1 MHFSVLSVVH
11 QVIRTLVAS
20 MLQHK
25 FTKVRNM
32 KNLHIEHPED
42 TILTGDLSVLN
53 AFQSDNH
60 YSVKIDG
67 SPAIVWGTDP
77 ENGKFFVGT
86 KSVFNKRT
94 PKINYSIQDIERN
107 HPDFELN
114 SILIRC
120 FNCLPRIGVEGRVF
134 QGDFIGYGGY
144 RDYKPNAISYTFA
157 EVQNVGVVVAPHTEY
172 KGTTLKDMNAEPLI
186 EKLDPTMFVQPN
198 AWLGER
204 GATMDIDLMIGF
216 ARQIATLVEFATP
229 SEAKQL
235 KQDLNAYIKDGDEI
249 VAEEFANYQLVRLWL
264 LVESIKTEFM
274 ELMRDDFDAEC
285 FIGNQ
290 YISGE
295 GYVMAGDHGV
305 FKLVVREVFSYYNF
319 NIIRS

>member
-1 MHFSVLSVVH
+1 
-11 QVIRTLVAS
+11 
-20 MLQHK
+20 
-25 FTKVRNM
+25 M

-42 TILTGDLSVLN
+42 SILTGDLSVLR
-53 AFQSDNH
+53 AFESENH

-94 PKINYSIQDIERN
+94 PKVNYTVQDIERN
-107 HPDFELN
+107 HQDFGLQ

-120 FNCLPRIGVEGRVF
+120 LHCLPRIGFEGRVF
-134 QGDFIGYGGY
+134 QGDFIGFGGY

-172 KGTTLKDMNAEPLI
+172 KGTTLKDMNAEPLT

-198 AWLGER
+198 AWLGDR

-216 ARQIATLVEFATP
+216 ARQMATLVEFATP
-229 SEAKQL
+229 SE
-235 KQDLNAYIKDGDEI
+235 
-249 VAEEFANYQLVRLWL
+249 RL
-264 LVESIKTEFM
+264 
-274 ELMRDDFDAEC
+274 
-285 FIGNQ
+285 
-290 YISGE
+290 
-295 GYVMAGDHGV
+295 
-305 FKLVVREVFSYYNF
+305 
-319 NIIRS
+319 

>member
-1 MHFSVLSVVH
+1 
-11 QVIRTLVAS
+11 
-20 MLQHK
+20 
-25 FTKVRNM
+25 M

-42 TILTGDLSVLN
+42 TILTGDLSVLD
-53 AFQSDNH
+53 AFSSDNH

-67 SPAIVWGTDP
+67 SPAIVWGTNP

-94 PKINYSIQDIERN
+94 PKVNYTVQDIEKN
-107 HPDFELN
+107 HKDFGLQ

-120 FNCLPRIGVEGRVF
+120 LHCLPRIGFEGRVF
-134 QGDFIGYGGY
+134 QGDFIGFGGY

-172 KGTTLKDMNAEPLI
+172 KGTTLKDMNAEPLT

-198 AWLGER
+198 AWVSELGADR
-204 GATMDIDLMIGF
+204 DIKQLIGF
-216 ARQIATLVEFATP
+216 ARQMATMVEFATP
-229 SEAKQL
+229 TEAKYI
-235 KQDLNAYIKDGDEI
+235 KQDLNAYIRDGDEI

-264 LVESIKTEFM
+264 LVKSIKEQFM
-274 ELMRDDFDAEC
+274 YLMRDDFDAEC
-285 FIGNQ
+285 FIGNE

-295 GYVMAGDHGV
+295 GYVMAGDHGTY
-305 FKLVVREVFSYYNF
+305 KLIDREVFSHYNF

>member
-1 MHFSVLSVVH
+1 
-11 QVIRTLVAS
+11 
-20 MLQHK
+20 
-25 FTKVRNM
+25 M
-32 KNLHIEHPED
+32 KNKHIEHPED
-42 TILTGDLSVLN
+42 TILTGDLSVLD

-94 PKINYSIQDIERN
+94 PKVNYTVQDIERN
-107 HPDFELN
+107 HPDFELQ

-120 FNCLPRIGVEGRVF
+120 LHCLPRIGFEGRVF
-134 QGDFIGYGGY
+134 QGDFIGFGGY

-186 EKLDPTMFVQPN
+186 EKLDPTMFVQPD
-198 AWLGER
+198 AWLSEL
-204 GATMDIDLMIGF
+204 GADKDIPQLIGF
-216 ARQIATLVEFATP
+216 ARQMATLVDFATP
-229 SEAKQL
+229 TEAKQL
-235 KQDLNAYIKDGDEI
+235 KQDLNAYIRDGDEV

-264 LVESIKTEFM
+264 LVKDIKEQFM
-274 ELMRDDFDAEC
+274 YRMRDNFDAEC

-295 GYVMAGDHGV
+295 GYVMAGDHGTY
-305 FKLVVREVFSYYNF
+305 KLINREVFSHYNF

>member
-1 MHFSVLSVVH
+1 
-11 QVIRTLVAS
+11 
-20 MLQHK
+20 
-25 FTKVRNM
+25 M
-32 KNLHIEHPED
+32 KNLHLEHPED
-42 TILTGDLSVLN
+42 TILTGDLSVLD

-120 FNCLPRIGVEGRVF
+120 FNCLPRIGFEGRVF
-134 QGDFIGYGGY
+134 QGDFIGFGGY

-172 KGTTLKDMNAEPLI
+172 KGTTLKDMNAEPLT
-186 EKLDPTMFVQPN
+186 EKLDPTMFVQPD
-198 AWLGER
+198 AWLSEL
-204 GATMDIDLMIGF
+204 GADKDISQLIAF
-216 ARQIATLVEFATP
+216 ARQMATLVDFATP
-229 SEAKQL
+229 TEEKLL
-235 KQDLNAYIKDGDEI
+235 KKDLNAYIRDGDEV

-264 LVESIKTEFM
+264 LVKDIKEQFM
-274 ELMRDDFDAEC
+274 LRMRDNFDAEC
-285 FIGNQ
+285 FIGNE

-295 GYVMAGDHGV
+295 GYVMAGRHGV
-305 FKLVVREVFSYYNF
+305 FKLVDREVFSHYNF

>member
-1 MHFSVLSVVH
+1 
-11 QVIRTLVAS
+11 
-20 MLQHK
+20 
-25 FTKVRNM
+25 M
-32 KNLHIEHPED
+32 KNKHIEHPED
-42 TILTGDLSVLN
+42 TILTGDLSVLD

-94 PKINYSIQDIERN
+94 PKVNYTAEDICNN
-107 HPDFELN
+107 HPDFELQ

-120 FNCLPRIGVEGRVF
+120 LNCLPHTDRIF
-134 QGDFIGYGGY
+134 QGDFIGFGGY

-172 KGTTLKDMNAEPLI
+172 KGTTLKDMNAEPLT
-186 EKLDPTMFVQPN
+186 EKLGEGFVQPD
-198 AWLGER
+198 AWLSEL
-204 GATMDIDLMIGF
+204 GADSNLELLIGF
-216 ARQIATLVEFATP
+216 ARQMATMVEFATP
-229 SEAKQL
+229 TEEKLL
-235 KQDLNAYIKDGDEI
+235 KKDLNAYIRDGDQV

-264 LVESIKTEFM
+264 LVKSIKEQFM
-274 ELMRDDFDAEC
+274 LRMRDNFDAEC
-285 FIGNQ
+285 FIGNE

-295 GYVMAGDHGV
+295 GYVMAGRHGTY
-305 FKLVVREVFSYYNF
+305 KLIDREVFSHYNF

>member
-1 MHFSVLSVVH
+1 M
-11 QVIRTLVAS
+11 Q
-20 MLQHK
+20 QQK
-25 FTKVRNM
+25 FIKVRNM
-32 KNLHIEHPED
+32 KNLHLEHPED
-42 TILTGDLSVLN
+42 TILTGDLSVLD

-67 SPAIVWGTDP
+67 SPAIIWGTDP

-94 PKINYSIQDIERN
+94 PKVNYSIQDIERN

-120 FNCLPRIGVEGRVF
+120 FNCLPRIGFEGRVF

-172 KGTTLKDMNAEPLI
+172 KGATLKDMNAEPLT
-186 EKLDPTMFVQPN
+186 EKLDPTMFVQPD
-198 AWLGER
+198 AWLSEL
-204 GATMDIDLMIGF
+204 GADKDISQLIAF
-216 ARQIATLVEFATP
+216 ARQMATLVEFATP
-229 SEAKQL
+229 TEEKLL
-235 KQDLNAYIKDGDEI
+235 KKDLNAYIRDGDEV

-264 LVESIKTEFM
+264 LVKDIKEQFM
-274 ELMRDDFDAEC
+274 LRMRDNFDAEC
-285 FIGNQ
+285 FIGNE

-305 FKLVVREVFSYYNF
+305 YKLVDREVFSHYNF

>member
-11 QVIRTLVAS
+11 LATPTPVAS
-20 MLQHK
+20 MLQQQ

-42 TILTGDLSVLN
+42 SILTGDLSVLD

-60 YSVKIDG
+60 FSVKIDG

-94 PKINYSIQDIERN
+94 PKVNYSIQDIERN
-107 HPDFELN
+107 YPLHTDFELN

-120 FNCLPRIGVEGRVF
+120 FNCLPRIGFEGRVF

-172 KGTTLKDMNAEPLI
+172 KGAHL
-186 EKLDPTMFVQPN
+186 
-198 AWLGER
+198 R
-204 GATMDIDLMIGF
+204 
-216 ARQIATLVEFATP
+216 R
-229 SEAKQL
+229 
-235 KQDLNAYIKDGDEI
+235 
-249 VAEEFANYQLVRLWL
+249 
-264 LVESIKTEFM
+264 
-274 ELMRDDFDAEC
+274 
-285 FIGNQ
+285 
-290 YISGE
+290 
-295 GYVMAGDHGV
+295 
-305 FKLVVREVFSYYNF
+305 
-319 NIIRS
+319 